1 MTYQKTAVNDHCGRK
16 REYMYNCP
24 NCSGNL
30 SFDIASQKLMCDY
43 CKTQLDP
50 YEYQKTQDAEESDD
64 FGVTVFTC
72 PQCGGEIM
80 TTNVTAAG
88 FCTYCGASTILDS
101 RMSKE
106 KRPTHI
112 IPFKR
117 TKEDCRKAYSSLVRR
132 ALFTPSEFRDP
143 EYLDRFR
150 GIYIPYWVYD
160 YKLDGNLR
168 MNGKKSYRRGDYMI
182 TDYFKMTGEVNA
194 TYEGLNH
201 DASSSFDDTVAAS
214 IAPFESKGFQPFT
227 PSILCGFYA
236 DAPDVDSSVYEE
248 DVMSTI
254 CEDALDR
261 LSGVKEYRKDGA
273 DLPDTEVFRKNLNS
287 YGLRASG
294 AAPVCAYLPVWFL
307 TYRKKDRVAYAVMNG
322 STGKI
327 TADLP
332 VDEKKYVLG
341 SLLLA
346 IPIFAVLA
354 FLFTMT
360 GHAVLTASSILAL
373 ISLIIYILETM
384 SISDKDTHAND
395 KGFTFSDRRSKKKAE
410 KDGENGKGSASGKIK
425 TVLLAVFAVFLLLA
439 VGLKPALEYITDSGY
454 LTGYKIYGIVSAV
467 LLLAGIILMGWLA
480 ESDTA
485 KKNMYLHTAGS
496 ILAVTTASI
505 VFVWNPPSDLWYYG
519 GAILAAAGICLT
531 FLGIIRKYNILA
543 TRPLPT
549 FYDRKGGN
557 DRAK

>member
-1 MTYQKTAVNDHCGRK
+1 
-16 REYMYNCP
+16 MYNCP

-50 YEYQKTQDAEESDD
+50 YEYQKTQDAEENDM
-64 FGVTVFTC
+64 FGVTVYTC

-101 RMSKE
+101 RMSEE

-117 TKEDCRKAYSSLVRR
+117 TKEDCRKSYSSLVRR
-132 ALFTPSEFRDP
+132 ALFSPGEFRDP

-160 YKLDGNLR
+160 YKIQGDLR
-168 MNGKKSYRRGDYMI
+168 LSGKKEYRRGDYVY
-182 TDYFKMTGEVNA
+182 TDHYRLTGEVDA
-194 TYEGLNH
+194 DYRGLTY
-201 DASSSFDDTVAAS
+201 DASSSFDDTVAES
-214 IAPFESKGFQPFT
+214 IAPFKAAEMQPFT

-236 DAPDVDSSVYEE
+236 DAPDVDSHIYNEKAYGN
-248 DVMSTI
+248 I

-261 LSGVKEYRKDGA
+261 LSGVKEYQRAGVQMPDA
-273 DLPDTEVFRKNLNS
+273 DTFGSQLKGRDTDVT
-287 YGLRASG
+287 
-294 AAPVCAYLPVWFL
+294 AAEPVCAYLPVWFL

-327 TADLP
+327 TADIP
-332 VDEKKYVLG
+332 IDERKYVLG
-341 SLLLA
+341 SILLA

-360 GHAVLTASSILAL
+360 GHMVLLLSSILAL
-373 ISLIIYILETM
+373 ISLVIYTWET
-384 SISDKDTHAND
+384 SSVADRDNHAND
-395 KGFTFSDRRSKKKAE
+395 EGFKFADKGSDDAAGPVKKNKKEKKKS
-410 KDGENGKGSASGKIK
+410 GIGSRMISVG
-425 TVLLAVFAVFLLLA
+425 VPLLLVA
-439 VGLKPALEYITDSGY
+439 IFALRPFMDYMLDKTPNMY
-454 LTGYKIYGIVSAV
+454 AIYSVVSAV
-467 LLLAGIILMGWLA
+467 ILLGVLYFMHEFAD
-480 ESDTA
+480 SDTA
-485 KKNMYLHTAGS
+485 RKGIYRHTAGS
-496 ILAVTTASI
+496 VIAVIAAGAILT
-505 VFVWNPPSDLWYYG
+505 WNPPSDMWYYG
-519 GAILAAAGICLT
+519 ASILAALGVCLT
-531 FLGIIRKYNILA
+531 FLGIISKYNILA